1 MMLLSVFLPFDHP
14 DSLVFSGFVESFLL
28 SDGRHSRRWK
38 YNWWEFLI
46 VFCGTRREILVI
58 FDCYWCPDAMNVLI
72 LFCCKSFLTQFTNPL
87 PKDFTQLGKEY
98 PASRIIQ
105 INVKLNIS
113 TEKEWNSTKFWF
125 LYFYGRFEGQQD
137 TLRLIGWVSRYLV
150 NVIFTKKKKIEEKKK
165 KEKKKVLR
173 AKLSND
179 EKSIDDVYL
188 PSSPDFCRTY

>member
-1 MMLLSVFLPFDHP
+1 MFFWPLIIQT
-14 DSLVFSGFVESFLL
+14 LVFSGFVESFLL

-46 VFCGTRREILVI
+46 VFCGTTREILVI
-58 FDCYWCPDAMNVLI
+58 FDCCWCPVATNVWI
-72 LFCCKSFLTQFTNPL
+72 LFCRKSFLTQFTNPF

-125 LYFYGRFEGQQD
+125 WYCYGRFEGQQD
-137 TLRLIGWVSRYLV
+137 KLRGKNILHLQPYHLFGFCLDCYIETQNSLDRSKLRLSQTPTIHPSEFFGHITFSVP
-150 NVIFTKKKKIEEKKK
+150 NI
-165 KEKKKVLR
+165 
-173 AKLSND
+173 KL
-179 EKSIDDVYL
+179 
-188 PSSPDFCRTY
+188 